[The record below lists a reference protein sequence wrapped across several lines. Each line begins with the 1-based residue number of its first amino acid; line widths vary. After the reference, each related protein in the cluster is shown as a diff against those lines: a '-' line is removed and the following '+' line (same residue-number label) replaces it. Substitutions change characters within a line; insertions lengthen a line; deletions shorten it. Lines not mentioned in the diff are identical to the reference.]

1 MAERLE
7 SLADSADSGGAA
19 AAARSDARASG
30 QARAMRL
37 RVMLPTSIVV
47 DALAVKI
54 VAEARNGSFCLLPRH
69 VDFVAALTPGILSFV
84 AREGGENFV
93 AIGEGTLVKRADDVL
108 VSVVDAVI
116 GDDLAGLRAA
126 VDGRFREHDEDQ
138 RVARSALASL
148 EAAALRRF
156 VEMERGA
163 HG

>member
-1 MAERLE
+1 MAERP
-7 SLADSADSGGAA
+7 DVVDDGRGAA
-19 AAARSDARASG
+19 AAPRGGSRASE

-47 DALAVKI
+47 DALAAKI

-84 AREGGENFV
+84 GHEGGENFV

-108 VSVVDAVI
+108 VSVVDAVV

-126 VDGRFREHDEDQ
+126 VDGRFREHDEDE
-138 RVARSALASL
+138 RVARTALASL